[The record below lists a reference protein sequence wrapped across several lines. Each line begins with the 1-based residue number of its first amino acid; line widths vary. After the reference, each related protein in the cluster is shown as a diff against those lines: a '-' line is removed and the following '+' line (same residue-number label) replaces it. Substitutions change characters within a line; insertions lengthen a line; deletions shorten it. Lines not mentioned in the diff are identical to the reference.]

1 MHSITFEYHRY
12 FTRKISHSCRHYL
25 FTRIHTYTLIQT
37 VRDTSINN
45 AHAHLVFNL
54 LHMLDTDLLQTHLV
68 NSHFIFPC
76 CCCCCC
82 CCCCRCC
89 GILASRSKDQLHEH
103 KKSYLSSTEN
113 SAGKTLEGAV
123 LQNLKD
129 LLQQS
134 HKAKERDNGKSRP
147 ASAPLLYVVSL
158 GRSKYSDNH
167 PLSLFLLVETWPPKA
182 TPNPWSSQRRW
193 SPRKVEVY

>member
-1 MHSITFEYHRY
+1 MPTLSIYT
-12 FTRKISHSCRHYL
+12 
-25 FTRIHTYTLIQT
+25 HTYIHKYTRIQT
-37 VRDTSINN
+37 VRNTSINN

-54 LHMLDTDLLQTHLV
+54 LHMLDTDLHQTHMV
-68 NSHFIFPC
+68 NSRFIFPC
-76 CCCCCC
+76 CGCCCY
-82 CCCCRCC
+82 CC
-89 GILASRSKDQLHEH
+89 GILASCSKDQLHEH

-167 PLSLFLLVETWPPKA
+167 PLSLSLSFFL
-182 TPNPWSSQRRW
+182 
-193 SPRKVEVY
+193 

>member
-1 MHSITFEYHRY
+1 MRTFSVLIYY
-12 FTRKISHSCRHYL
+12 IFQ
-25 FTRIHTYTLIQT
+25 TLILIKRT
-37 VRDTSINN
+37 WLI
-45 AHAHLVFNL
+45 LVSSFL
-54 LHMLDTDLLQTHLV
+54 LV
-68 NSHFIFPC
+68 VVVVVVVVIVVVIV
-76 CCCCCC
+76 
-82 CCCCRCC
+82 

-167 PLSLFLLVETWPPKA
+167 PLSLFLSLSLLVETWPPKA

>member
-1 MHSITFEYHRY
+1 
-12 FTRKISHSCRHYL
+12 
-25 FTRIHTYTLIQT
+25 
-37 VRDTSINN
+37 
-45 AHAHLVFNL
+45 
-54 LHMLDTDLLQTHLV
+54 MLDTDLHQTHLV
-68 NSHFIFPC
+68 NSRFIFPC
-76 CCCCCC
+76 CCYCCCYCCCCYCCCC
-82 CCCCRCC
+82 CCCC

-167 PLSLFLLVETWPPKA
+167 PLSLSLSLFLLVETWPPKA

>member
-1 MHSITFEYHRY
+1 MIFIKRTW
-12 FTRKISHSCRHYL
+12 
-25 FTRIHTYTLIQT
+25 LI
-37 VRDTSINN
+37 
-45 AHAHLVFNL
+45 LVSSF
-54 LHMLDTDLLQTHLV
+54 LV
-68 NSHFIFPC
+68 VVVVVVVIV
-76 CCCCCC
+76 
-82 CCCCRCC
+82 

-167 PLSLFLLVETWPPKA
+167 PLSLSLSPCRNMASKGDTESVELSAEEEPKKG
-182 TPNPWSSQRRW
+182 RGVL
-193 SPRKVEVY
+193 KVMPLSGVTCYGDHCDFANKIRVKYCDVF

>member
-1 MHSITFEYHRY
+1 MPTLSIYTHTY
-12 FTRKISHSCRHYL
+12 
-25 FTRIHTYTLIQT
+25 IHTRIQT
-37 VRDTSINN
+37 VRNTSTNN

-54 LHMLDTDLLQTHLV
+54 LHISDADLHQTHMV

-76 CCCCCC
+76 C
-82 CCCCRCC
+82 RCC
-89 GILASRSKDQLHEH
+89 GMLASRSKDQLHEH

-167 PLSLFLLVETWPPKA
+167 PLSLSVSFFL
-182 TPNPWSSQRRW
+182 
-193 SPRKVEVY
+193 